1 MISWLRQNLGT
12 LLMSLILALTAWVA
26 AVGQQDPVVEQIFP
40 EQIAIDYRN
49 LKAGLTIVGD
59 FPEFADVT
67 LRAPTSVWRNLTIS
81 DLEVY
86 ADLSQLE
93 EGTTP
98 VPLQFHT
105 SRRAIQHTSIDP
117 STVTMNIEPLA
128 TKTVNIEVST
138 IGDPAP
144 DYRAEKPVTDPTE
157 TTIFGPASRVDQVVI
172 GQVVIDLTDRQSS
185 IDQVYTINFI
195 DSEGNVVTD
204 VNSTEEQVHVSIEIT
219 KIENIRRLLVIPV
232 IEGQDILE
240 EQGYYRVARISVSP
254 QEVAVF
260 SDDPEALEALPGY
273 LQTLPVNVAG
283 RTDDFEER
291 VPLDLPPGFIL
302 IGEQVA
308 LVQVEIEP
316 IETSITIFLPVEIE
330 GVGLGLYSYPSPE
343 RVNLILSG
351 PAELLDT
358 LKPGDVRA
366 VIDVQ
371 GLTIGTYQ
379 LEPEVIVLPDGL
391 TWETPNPSVIEVV
404 LTATPRPTATPS
416 S

>member
-12 LLMSLILALTAWVA
+12 LLMSLILALTAWVI
-26 AVGQQDPVVEQIFP
+26 AVGQQDPIIEQIFP

-49 LKAGLTIVGD
+49 LQDGLTIVGD
-59 FPEFADVT
+59 FPELADVT

-86 ADLSQLE
+86 ADLSRLE
-93 EGTTP
+93 EATTH

-105 SRRAIQHTSIDP
+105 NTRAVQHTSIDP
-117 STVTMNIEPLA
+117 STVTLNIEPLA

-138 IGDPAP
+138 VGDPAP
-144 DYRAEKPVTDPTE
+144 DYRAEEPVTDLTE

-172 GQVVIDLTDRQSS
+172 GQVVVDLTDRQSS

-204 VNSTEEQVHVSIEIT
+204 VNSVDEQVYVSIEIT

-260 SDDPEALEALPGY
+260 SEDPEALEALPGY
-273 LQTLPVNVAG
+273 LQTLPVSVAE

-291 VPLDLPPGFIL
+291 VPLELPPGFIL
-302 IGEQVA
+302 IGEQIA

-316 IETSITIFLPVEIE
+316 IETSITISLLVEIE
-330 GVGLGLYSYPSPE
+330 GVGLGLYSYPSPD

-358 LKPGDVRA
+358 LKPEDARA
-366 VIDVQ
+366 VLDVQ

-379 LEPEVIVLPDGL
+379 LEPEVIVLPEGL
-391 TWETPNPSVIEVV
+391 TWEPPNPSVIEVII
-404 LTATPRPTATPS
+404 TATPRPTATPS

>member
-1 MISWLRQNLGT
+1 MISWLRLNLGT
-12 LLMSLILALTAWVA
+12 LLMSFILALTAWVI
-26 AVGQQDPVVEQIFP
+26 AVGQQDPVIEQIFP
-40 EQIAIDYRN
+40 EQVAIDYRN
-49 LKAGLTIVGD
+49 LKDGLTIVGD
-59 FPEFADVT
+59 FPEFAFVT

-81 DLEVY
+81 DLDVY

-93 EGTTP
+93 EGTTH
-98 VPLQFHT
+98 VTLQFHT
-105 SRRAIQHTSIDP
+105 NTRAVQHTSIDP
-117 STVTMNIEPLA
+117 STVTLNIEPLA
-128 TKTVNIEVST
+128 TKTVNVEVST
-138 IGDPAP
+138 VGDPAP
-144 DYRAEKPVTDPTE
+144 DYRAEEPVTDLTE

-172 GQVVIDLTDRQSS
+172 GQVVVDLTDRQSS

-204 VNSTEEQVHVSIEIT
+204 VNSVDEQVHVSIEIT

-254 QEVAVF
+254 QEVAIF
-260 SDDPEALEALPGY
+260 SEDPEALEALPGY
-273 LQTLPVNVAG
+273 LETLPVSVAE

-302 IGEQVA
+302 IGEQIA

-316 IETSITIFLPVEIE
+316 IETSITISLLVEIE
-330 GVGLGLYSYPSPE
+330 GVGLGLYTYPSPE

-358 LKPGDVRA
+358 LKPEDVRA
-366 VIDVQ
+366 IIDVQ

-379 LEPEVIVLPDGL
+379 LEPDVIVLPEGL
-391 TWETPNPSVIEVV
+391 TWGPPNPSVIEVII
-404 LTATPRPTATPS
+404 TATPRPTATPS

>member
-12 LLMSLILALTAWVA
+12 LLMSFVLALTAWVA

-40 EQIAIDYRN
+40 EQIAIDYRS
-49 LKAGLTIVGD
+49 LKNGLTIVGD
-59 FPEFADVT
+59 IPEFADVT

-93 EGTTP
+93 EGTGR
-98 VPLQFHT
+98 VALQFHT
-105 SRRAIQHTSIDP
+105 NRRAIQYTSIDP
-117 STVTMNIEPLA
+117 STVTLNIEPLA
-128 TKTVNIEVST
+128 TKTVNIEVT
-138 IGDPAP
+138 TVGDPAP
-144 DYRAEKPVTDPTE
+144 DYRAEEPVTDLTE
-157 TTIFGPASRVDQVVI
+157 TTIVGPANRVDQVVI
-172 GQVVIDLTDRQSS
+172 GQVVVDLTDRQSS
-185 IDQVYTINFI
+185 IDQAYSINYI
-195 DSEGNVVTD
+195 DNEGNVITNVHSD
-204 VNSTEEQVHVSIEIT
+204 DEQVQVNIQIT

-240 EQGYYRVARISVSP
+240 AQGYYRVARISVSP

-273 LQTLPVNVAG
+273 LQTLPVTVAE

-302 IGEQVA
+302 IGEQIA
-308 LVQVEIEP
+308 LVKVEIEP
-316 IETSITIFLPVEIE
+316 IETSITISLPVEIE

-351 PAELLDT
+351 PAELLAT

-366 VIDVQ
+366 VLDVQ
-371 GLTIGTYQ
+371 GLIIGTYQ
-379 LEPEVIVLPDGL
+379 LEPQVIVLPEGL
-391 TWETPNPSVIEVV
+391 TWEPPSPSVIEIVI
-404 LTATPRPTATPS
+404 TATPRPTATPS

>member
-49 LKAGLTIVGD
+49 LKDGLTIVGD

-93 EGTTP
+93 EGTTH
-98 VPLQFHT
+98 VTLQFHT
-105 SRRAIQHTSIDP
+105 NRRAIQHTSIDP
-117 STVTMNIEPLA
+117 STVTLNIEPLA

-138 IGDPAP
+138 VGDPAP
-144 DYRAEKPVTDPTE
+144 DYRAEEPVTDPTE

-172 GQVVIDLTDRQSS
+172 GQVVVDLTDRQRS
-185 IDQVYTINFI
+185 IDQVYTINFV

-204 VNSTEEQVHVSIEIT
+204 VNSVDEQVHVSIEIT

-273 LQTLPVNVAG
+273 LQTLPVSVAG

-302 IGEQVA
+302 IGEQIA

-316 IETSITIFLPVEIE
+316 IETSITISLPVEIE

-343 RVNLILSG
+343 RVTLILSG

-358 LKPGDVRA
+358 LKPEDVRA
-366 VIDVQ
+366 VVDVQ
-371 GLTIGTYQ
+371 DLSIGTYQ

-391 TWETPNPSVIEVV
+391 TWEPPNPSVIEVV

>member
-12 LLMSLILALTAWVA
+12 LLMSFILALTAWVI
-26 AVGQQDPVVEQIFP
+26 AVGQQDPVIEQIFP

-49 LKAGLTIVGD
+49 LNNRLTIVGD
-59 FPEFADVT
+59 FPEYADVT

-93 EGTTP
+93 EGATP
-98 VPLQFHT
+98 VTLQFHT
-105 SRRAIQHTSIDP
+105 NIRAVQHTSIDP
-117 STVTMNIEPLA
+117 STVNLNIEPLA

-138 IGDPAP
+138 VGDPAP
-144 DYRAEKPVTDPTE
+144 DYRAEEPVTDISE
-157 TTIFGPASRVDQVVI
+157 TTIVGPASRVDQVII
-172 GQVVIDLTDRQSS
+172 GQVVVELTDRQSS
-185 IDQVYTINFI
+185 IDQAYPINFI
-195 DSEGNVVTD
+195 DNEGNVVTD
-204 VNSTEEQVHVSIEIT
+204 VNSVDEQVQVSIQIT

-232 IEGQDILE
+232 IEGQDLLE

-260 SDDPEALEALPGY
+260 SEDPEALESLPGY
-273 LQTLPVNVAG
+273 LQTLPVSVAE

-291 VPLDLPPGFIL
+291 VPLDLPPGFSL
-302 IGEQVA
+302 IGDQIA

-316 IETSITIFLPVEIE
+316 IETSITISLPVEIE

-358 LKPGDVRA
+358 LKPEDVRA
-366 VIDVQ
+366 IIDVQ

-379 LEPEVIVLPDGL
+379 LEPEVIVLPEGL
-391 TWETPNPSVIEVV
+391 SWGPPNPSVIE
-404 LTATPRPTATPS
+404 LIITATPRPTATPS